1 MIPQTLTQP
10 SLMFWK
16 EQARKRVIILAKSQ
30 QLKGVTMSYQTPET
44 HIEHRKD
51 EVREYKEKFL
61 KTSPVDKLKNRWR
74 NRLKKS
80 HTQEK

>member
-1 MIPQTLTQP
+1 
-10 SLMFWK
+10 
-16 EQARKRVIILAKSQ
+16 
-30 QLKGVTMSYQTPET
+30 MSYQTPET